1 VSQVPLLL
9 AIETATTAAAGVA
22 LMRGDAVLVSR
33 ALPSERPASE
43 TLLPAVLEV
52 LEEAG
57 VALAAIEAFAV
68 SVGPGSFTG
77 LRVGVATVKGLAF
90 GGEALV
96 VPVPTLAALALRA
109 APAPGPIAAL
119 LDARRGEVYA
129 AIYDG
134 DPGLQ
139 PRVGP
144 AVLRPEALAEVVA
157 TLAAELPCTVIGE
170 GVAVVADAL
179 RARFGDAL
187 RLVPPPAGL
196 PDAVA
201 VGRLGARLLAAG
213 AGIAAEALTP
223 VYVRRAEAEVQ
234 RTGERFEASRKR
246 FDTPGNVS

>member
-1 VSQVPLLL
+1 MSHGPLLL
-9 AIETATTAAAGVA
+9 AIETATAAASVA
-22 LMRGDAVLVSR
+22 LLRGDALLASR
-33 ALPSERPASE
+33 AITGERPASE
-43 TLLPAVLEV
+43 ALLPAVLAL

-57 VALAAIEAFAV
+57 VALAAIEVFAV

-90 GGEALV
+90 GGEARV

-109 APAPGPIAAL
+109 APAPGPVAAL

-129 AIYDG
+129 AVYAG
-134 DPGLQ
+134 DPAL
-139 PRVGP
+139 PPHAGP
-144 AVLRPEALAEVVA
+144 AVLRPDALVETVA
-157 TLAAELPCTVIGE
+157 RLAAEAPCTVIGE

-196 PDAVA
+196 TDAVA
-201 VGRLGARLLAAG
+201 VGRLAARMLAAG
-213 AGIAAEALTP
+213 AGTAAAALAP

-234 RTGERFEASRKR
+234 RTGERFEA
-246 FDTPGNVS
+246 

>member
-1 VSQVPLLL
+1 MSQGPLLL
-9 AIETATTAAAGVA
+9 AIESATPAAAGVA
-22 LMRGDAVLVSR
+22 LMRGEMAIASR
-33 ALPSERPASE
+33 ALSSARPASE
-43 TLLPAVLEV
+43 TLLPAVVAL

-57 VALAAIEAFAV
+57 VALAAIDAFAV

-96 VPVPTLAALALRA
+96 VAVPTLAALALRA

-129 AIYDG
+129 ALYDG
-134 DPGLQ
+134 DPGLP

-144 AVLRPEALAEVVA
+144 SVLRPEALAEVLA
-157 TLAAELPCTVIGE
+157 TLAAETPCTVIGE
-170 GVAVVADAL
+170 GIAVVADAL
-179 RARFGDAL
+179 HARFGNAL
-187 RLVPPPAGL
+187 RLVPPPDGR

-213 AGIAAEALTP
+213 AGIAAETLTP

-234 RTGERFEASRKR
+234 RTGERFEALCTR
-246 FDTPGNVS
+246 FDTPGNLS

>member
-1 VSQVPLLL
+1 VSHEPLLL
-9 AIETATTAAAGVA
+9 AIETATVAAGVA
-22 LMRGDAVLVSR
+22 LLRGDAVVASR

-43 TLLPAVLEV
+43 TLLPAVIAL
-52 LEEAG
+52 LSEAG

-68 SVGPGSFTG
+68 SAGPGSFTG

-90 GGEALV
+90 GGEAV
-96 VPVPTLAALALRA
+96 VVSVPTLAALALRA

-129 AIYDG
+129 AVYDR
-134 DPGLQ
+134 DPLSP

-144 AVLRPEALAEVVA
+144 VVLRPDALAEVIA
-157 TLAAELPCTVIGE
+157 TLAEGAACTVIGE
-170 GVAVVADAL
+170 GVLVVADVL
-179 RARFGDAL
+179 RARFGERL

-196 PDAVA
+196 PDPVA

-213 AGIAAEALTP
+213 AGSTADALTP
-223 VYVRRAEAEVQ
+223 VYVRRAEAEVK
-234 RTGERFEASRKR
+234 RTGERFEAPRTR